1 MTKSIAPFKR
11 FTLEDA
17 PAASVPYL
25 EAAQKAF
32 GLIPNIEQVMAQA
45 PSLIGSYMTAWDL
58 FDETSLN
65 PAERQIVYQT
75 SNFENNCGY
84 CMPWHTLLAENA
96 GLSADDVEALRN
108 GAALSDPKQEALRL
122 FARALVR
129 TSGGVEPAALAAFF
143 AAGYTEQSALEVV
156 QGLAVKLMSNYTNA
170 IAQIPLDEPA
180 QPKAWKKPSLRG

>member
-96 GLSADDVEALRN
+96 GLSADDVEAL
-108 GAALSDPKQEALRL
+108 AALSDPKQEALRL